1 MKMTWEESIMNSEKN
16 QTRYAAVAQE
26 FDAGRISRRDFMR
39 KSAALGVAAAA
50 PLALG
55 ASHAKAQAAEKYDY
69 IIIGAGSA
77 GCALAARLS
86 EDPDKNVLVLEA
98 GPADENQFIHIPA
111 AFPNLFQTPLDWAY
125 RSTPQTHS
133 ADIQLYMPR
142 GKVFGGSSSINAM
155 IYKRGNPVCYDAW
168 GAENPGW
175 SHADVLPLFKR
186 SENNERGADDH
197 HGTGGPLNVADLRDP
212 NPVTLAMV
220 DAAVEAGY
228 PAQPDFNAGTEQE
241 GFGLYQVT
249 QKDGMRNSTAVAF
262 LHPALTRD
270 NLAIQAEAHVH
281 KLLVEN
287 GRCVGVRFKAGDEMH
302 EVMAEA
308 EVILSAGSIGSP
320 QILMLSGIGSRSAL
334 TELGIEVVH
343 DLPGVGQNLQEHLM
357 APVAHVCTQPVTLAH
372 ATEPEQAELLAKGM
386 GMLTSNIGEAGGYL
400 TVMPDAPAPD
410 LQFHFAPTWFI
421 SDGAGNPTDSE
432 GFTIMPSLVGTKSV
446 GEITLASANPEDA
459 PLINPNALAEAQDL
473 EILLEGVKI
482 ARKIMSSPALD
493 DFRGEERFPGVDVQ
507 TDDEIRAY
515 LRANIQTIYHPVGT
529 CKMGS
534 DDMAVVGA
542 DLKVH
547 GIDAL
552 RVADASIMPT
562 IVNGN
567 TNAAAIMIGEKC
579 SDLIRA

>member
-1 MKMTWEESIMNSEKN
+1 MN
-16 QTRYAAVAQE
+16 TRNKTAEQAAVARE
-26 FDAGRISRRDFMR
+26 FDAGRLSRRDFMR
-39 KSAALGVAAAA
+39 KSAALGVTAAA
-50 PLALG
+50 PLAFG
-55 ASHAKAQAAEKYDY
+55 ARHAKAQAADRYDY
-69 IIIGAGSA
+69 IVIGAGSA

-86 EDPDKNVLVLEA
+86 EDADKNVLVLEA
-98 GPADENQFIHIPA
+98 GPADENQYIHIPA

-125 RSTPQTHS
+125 TSTPQEHS
-133 ADIQLYMPR
+133 DGLQLYMPR
-142 GKVFGGSSSINAM
+142 GKVFGGCSSINAM

-168 GAENPGW
+168 GADNPGW

-186 SENNERGADDH
+186 SENNERGADDS
-197 HGTGGPLNVADLRDP
+197 HGVGGPLNVADLRDP
-212 NPVTLAMV
+212 NPVSLAMV
-220 DAAVEAGY
+220 EAAVEAGY
-228 PAQPDFNAGTEQE
+228 PTQSDFNAGTDQE

-262 LHPALTRD
+262 LHPALERD
-270 NLAIQAEAHVH
+270 NLAIQAEAHVQN
-281 KLLVEN
+281 LIIED
-287 GRCVGVRFKAGDEMH
+287 GRCTGVRFKAGEEMH
-302 EVMAEA
+302 EVFADA

-320 QILMLSGIGSRSAL
+320 QILMLSGIGPRAHL
-334 TELGIEVVH
+334 EEMGISVLH

-372 ATEPEQAELLAKGM
+372 ALEPEQAELLGQGM
-386 GMLTSNIGEAGGYL
+386 GLLTSNIGEGGGYL
-400 TVMPDAPAPD
+400 TVMEDAPAPD

-432 GFTIMPSLVGTKSV
+432 GFTILPSLVGTKSV
-446 GEITLASANPEDA
+446 GEITLASANPDDA
-459 PLINPNALAEAQDL
+459 PLINPNAFAEPQDL
-473 EILLEGVKI
+473 EILVEGVKI
-482 ARKIMSSPALD
+482 ARKIMASPALD
-493 DFRGEERFPGVDVQ
+493 DFRGEERFPGPAVQ
-507 TDDEIRAY
+507 TDEEIRNY
-515 LRANIQTIYHPVGT
+515 LRGNSQTIYHPVGT

-534 DDMAVVGA
+534 GDMAVVGA

-547 GIDAL
+547 GIEGL

>member
-1 MKMTWEESIMNSEKN
+1 
-16 QTRYAAVAQE
+16 
-26 FDAGRISRRDFMR
+26 
-39 KSAALGVAAAA
+39 
-50 PLALG
+50 
-55 ASHAKAQAAEKYDY
+55 
-69 IIIGAGSA
+69 
-77 GCALAARLS
+77 
-86 EDPDKNVLVLEA
+86 
-98 GPADENQFIHIPA
+98 
-111 AFPNLFQTPLDWAY
+111 
-125 RSTPQTHS
+125 
-133 ADIQLYMPR
+133 
-142 GKVFGGSSSINAM
+142 
-155 IYKRGNPVCYDAW
+155 
-168 GAENPGW
+168 
-175 SHADVLPLFKR
+175 
-186 SENNERGADDH
+186 
-197 HGTGGPLNVADLRDP
+197 
-212 NPVTLAMV
+212 
-220 DAAVEAGY
+220 
-228 PAQPDFNAGTEQE
+228 
-241 GFGLYQVT
+241 
-249 QKDGMRNSTAVAF
+249 
-262 LHPALTRD
+262 
-270 NLAIQAEAHVH
+270 
-281 KLLVEN
+281 
-287 GRCVGVRFKAGDEMH
+287 
-302 EVMAEA
+302 
-308 EVILSAGSIGSP
+308 
-320 QILMLSGIGSRSAL
+320 
-334 TELGIEVVH
+334 
-343 DLPGVGQNLQEHLM
+343 
-357 APVAHVCTQPVTLAH
+357 
-372 ATEPEQAELLAKGM
+372 
-386 GMLTSNIGEAGGYL
+386 L

-473 EILLEGVKI
+473 EILVEGVKI

>member
-1 MKMTWEESIMNSEKN
+1 MN
-16 QTRYAAVAQE
+16 TRNKTAEQAAMARE
-26 FDAGRISRRDFMR
+26 FDAGRLSRRDFMR

-50 PLALG
+50 PLGFG
-55 ASHAKAQAAEKYDY
+55 ARHAKAQAADRYDY
-69 IIIGAGSA
+69 IVIGAGSA

-86 EDPDKNVLVLEA
+86 EDADKNVLVLEA
-98 GPADENQFIHIPA
+98 GPADENQYIHIPA

-125 RSTPQTHS
+125 TSTPQEHS
-133 ADIQLYMPR
+133 DGLQLYMPR
-142 GKVFGGSSSINAM
+142 GKVFGGCSSINAM

-168 GAENPGW
+168 GADNPGW

-186 SENNERGADDH
+186 SENNERGADDS
-197 HGTGGPLNVADLRDP
+197 HGVGGPLNVADLRDP
-212 NPVTLAMV
+212 NPVSLAMV
-220 DAAVEAGY
+220 EAAVEAGY
-228 PAQPDFNAGTEQE
+228 PAQSDFNTGTEQE

-262 LHPALTRD
+262 LHPALERD
-270 NLAIQAEAHVH
+270 NLAIQADAHVQN
-281 KLLVEN
+281 LIIED
-287 GRCVGVRFKAGDEMH
+287 GRCTGVRFKAGDEMH
-302 EVMAEA
+302 EVFADA

-320 QILMLSGIGSRSAL
+320 QILMLSGIGPRAHL
-334 TELGIEVVH
+334 EEMGISVLH

-372 ATEPEQAELLAKGM
+372 ALEPEQAELLGKGM
-386 GMLTSNIGEAGGYL
+386 GLLTSNIGEGGGYL
-400 TVMPDAPAPD
+400 TVMKDAPAPD

-432 GFTIMPSLVGTKSV
+432 GFTILPSLVGTKSV
-446 GEITLASANPEDA
+446 GEITLASANPDDA
-459 PLINPNALAEAQDL
+459 PLINPNAFAEPQDL
-473 EILLEGVKI
+473 EILVEGVKI
-482 ARKIMSSPALD
+482 ARKIMASPALD
-493 DFRGEERFPGVDVQ
+493 DFRGEERFPGPAVQ
-507 TDDEIRAY
+507 TDEDIRNY
-515 LRANIQTIYHPVGT
+515 LRGNSQTIYHPVGT

-534 DDMAVVGA
+534 DDMAVVSA

-547 GIDAL
+547 GIEGL

>member
-1 MKMTWEESIMNSEKN
+1 MNTKRDQSE
-16 QTRYAAVAQE
+16 YAAVVEE

-39 KSAALGVAAAA
+39 RSAALGVAAAA
-50 PLALG
+50 PLAFG
-55 ASHAKAQAAEKYDY
+55 ASHAKAQASERYDY
-69 IIIGAGSA
+69 IVIGAGSA
-77 GCALAARLS
+77 GCAVAARLS
-86 EDPDKNVLVLEA
+86 EDADKNVLVLEA
-98 GPADENQFIHIPA
+98 GPADDNQFIHIPA

-125 RSTPQTHS
+125 QSTPQENS
-133 ADIQLYMPR
+133 GDIQLYIPR
-142 GKVFGGSSSINAM
+142 GKVFGGCSSINAM

-168 GAENPGW
+168 GTENPGW
-175 SHADVLPLFKR
+175 SHADLLPLFKR
-186 SENNERGADDH
+186 SENNERGADDN
-197 HGTGGPLNVADLRDP
+197 HGIGGPLNVADLRDP

-228 PAQPDFNAGTEQE
+228 PAQLDFNAGKDQE

-262 LHPALTRD
+262 LHPALERD
-270 NLAIQAEAHVH
+270 NLAIQAEAHVQ
-281 KLLVEN
+281 KLIIEN
-287 GRCVGVRFKAGDEMH
+287 GRCTGVRFQSGGEMH
-302 EVMAEA
+302 EVMADA
-308 EVILSAGSIGSP
+308 EIILSAGAIGSP
-320 QILMLSGIGSRSAL
+320 QILMLSGIGPRDAL
-334 TELGIEVVH
+334 GRLGIEVVH

-372 ATEPEQAELLAKGM
+372 ATDPEQAELLANGM
-386 GMLTSNIGEAGGYL
+386 GLLTSNIGEAGGYL
-400 TVMPDAPAPD
+400 TVMDDAPAPD
-410 LQFHFAPTWFI
+410 LQFHFTPTWFV

-432 GFTIMPSLVGTKSV
+432 GFTILPSLVGTKSV

-459 PLINPNALAEAQDL
+459 PLINPNAFAEAQDL
-473 EILLEGVKI
+473 EILVEGVKI
-482 ARKIMSSPALD
+482 ARKIMASPALD
-493 DFRGEERFPGVDVQ
+493 DFRGEERFPGADVK
-507 TDDEIRAY
+507 TDDDIRAY

-547 GIDAL
+547 GVEAL

-579 SDLIRA
+579 SDLIRT